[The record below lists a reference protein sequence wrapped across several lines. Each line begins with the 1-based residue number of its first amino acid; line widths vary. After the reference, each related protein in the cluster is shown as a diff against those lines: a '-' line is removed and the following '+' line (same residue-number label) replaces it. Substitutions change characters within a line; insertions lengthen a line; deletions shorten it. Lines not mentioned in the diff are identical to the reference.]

1 MIPLKDMT
9 PRQSFP
15 VMTLVLIG
23 INIVVFIHQITLPG
37 AAGDAFIKTYG
48 LVPFRISQAL
58 AGHHYTLQQAL
69 IPLFTCM
76 FLHGGFLH
84 IIGNMWFLWIF
95 GANVEDRMGPL
106 PYLIFYLICGIGSGV
121 AEVAFSWGSHVP
133 SIGASGA
140 ISGVLGA
147 YIVLFP
153 KSRILSLVPLLII
166 WFLWKVP
173 AVIFIGLWFIMQFLS
188 GVISLGAQSAAAG
201 GVAWWAHVGG
211 FLLGLLLVRAFA
223 APKRVAYYTE

>member
-106 PYLIFYLICGIGSGV
+106 PYLIFYLICGIGSGM

-201 GVAWWAHVGG
+201 GVA
-211 FLLGLLLVRAFA
+211 
-223 APKRVAYYTE
+223 

>member
-15 VMTLVLIG
+15 VMTLILIG
-23 INIVVFIHQITLPG
+23 INVAVFIHQIALPG
-37 AAGDAFIKTYG
+37 PAGDLFIKTYG
-48 LVPFRISQAL
+48 LVPAKISLAL
-58 AGHHYTLQQAL
+58 AGHHYTLGQAL
-69 IPLFTCM
+69 LPLFTCM

-84 IIGNMWFLWIF
+84 ILGNMWFLWIF

-106 PYLIFYLICGIGSGV
+106 PYLIFYLLCGIGSGISE
-121 AEVAFSWGSHVP
+121 AAFSWGSHIP

-153 KSRILSLVPLLII
+153 RSRILTLVPLFII

-173 AVIFIGLWFIMQFLS
+173 ASVFIGLWFIVQFLS
-188 GVISLGAQSAAAG
+188 GVVSLQSMENG

-211 FLLGLLLVRAFA
+211 FLLGMLLVRAFA
-223 APKRVAYYTE
+223 TPKRLAYYAE

>member
-9 PRQSFP
+9 PRRSFP
-15 VMTLVLIG
+15 VMTLLLIAA
-23 INIVVFIHQITLPG
+23 NVFVFIHQITLPG
-37 AAGDAFIKTYG
+37 PAGDAFVNAYG
-48 LVPFRISQAL
+48 LVPWKISQAL
-58 AGHHYTLQQAL
+58 AGHHYTFEQAL

-106 PYLIFYLICGIGSGV
+106 PYLAFYLICGMGSGISQ
-121 AEVAFSWGSHVP
+121 VAFSWGSHIP

-153 KSRILSLVPLLII
+153 KSRILTLVPLLII
-166 WFLWKVP
+166 WFLWKIP
-173 AVIFIGLWFIMQFLS
+173 AFVFIGLWFLVQFLS
-188 GVISLGAQSAAAG
+188 GVVSLGAASAAGG

-211 FLLGLLLVRAFA
+211 FLLGMLLVRGFA
-223 APKRVAYYTE
+223 QPQRFAYYSE